1 MSETTRPTRAEPSPF
16 VPGVRP
22 PEPATIVIFGGTG
35 DLATRKLFPALFG
48 LWQHGFL
55 PGPFA
60 VVGVSN
66 LVFTDDS
73 FRALVAGAIGEHNP
87 EATPDLA
94 SRFAANVFYQVVDF
108 GRPDDLKALDGRL
121 AGLEGKLK
129 LPGNR
134 LFYLPLAP
142 S

>member
-1 MSETTRPTRAEPSPF
+1 MSETTHPVRAEPSPF

-48 LWQHGFL
+48 LWRNGLL
-55 PGPFA
+55 PAPFA
-60 VVGVSN
+60 VAGVSN

-73 FRALVAGAIGEHNP
+73 FRALVAGAIGEHHPDAAP
-87 EATPDLA
+87 ELA
-94 SRFAANVFYQVVDF
+94 ARFVANVFYHVVDF
-108 GRPDDLKALDGRL
+108 GKSDDLKALAARL
-121 AGLEGKLK
+121 AGLERQKG

-134 LFYLPLAP
+134 
-142 S
+142 